1 MLLAGLARPERYWS
15 AINQTNRLTL
25 WKRRAKEHG
34 KMLALLIGG
43 CLNGCTLAK
52 IHPRSPAPSLSTAQ
66 YVWLLKSVY
75 HYLKY
80 ETNFHFISVLSC
92 AVCTPTQP
100 AGPTT
105 QNMDNIQAKLEQ
117 KGFVRGRNVEPV
129 TRLLGQSSSTQSVL
143 TRAELTRQ
151 QWKVI
156 DLEQQRKQW
165 EGVDLRRLILL

>member
-1 MLLAGLARPERYWS
+1 MKRFFISYQSYHALSAR
-15 AINQTNRLTL
+15 QHNRL
-25 WKRRAKEHG
+25 
-34 KMLALLIGG
+34 
-43 CLNGCTLAK
+43 
-52 IHPRSPAPSLSTAQ
+52 
-66 YVWLLKSVY
+66 
-75 HYLKY
+75 
-80 ETNFHFISVLSC
+80 
-92 AVCTPTQP
+92 
-100 AGPTT
+100 GPLPT